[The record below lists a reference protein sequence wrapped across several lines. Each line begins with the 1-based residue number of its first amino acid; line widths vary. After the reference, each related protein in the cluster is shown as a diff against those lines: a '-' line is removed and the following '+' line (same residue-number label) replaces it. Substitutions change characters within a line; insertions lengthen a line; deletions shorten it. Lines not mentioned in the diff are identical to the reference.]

1 MKDSQVKLMS
11 KLITDELEKRIY
23 KRDSEIEMFNKV
35 LSRLADAEQIIKQ
48 MIFYRFSGEI
58 KEKLLTSRLDNYREK
73 YFNGID
79 IEYFGEE

>member
-11 KLITDELEKRIY
+11 KLITDELEQRMY

-58 KEKLLTSRLDNYREK
+58 KAKVLTSRLDNYRKK
-73 YFNGID
+73 YFNDID
-79 IEYFGEE
+79 IEYFREE